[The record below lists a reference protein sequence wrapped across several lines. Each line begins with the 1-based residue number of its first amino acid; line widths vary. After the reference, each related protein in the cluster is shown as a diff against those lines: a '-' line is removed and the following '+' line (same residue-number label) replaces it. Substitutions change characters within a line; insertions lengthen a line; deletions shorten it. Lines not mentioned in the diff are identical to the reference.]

1 MLTLRTYHPLDYP
14 QVKSNLEEADMFDEI
29 WDSEENLQGMV
40 ENNSEAIL
48 VAEDNG
54 EVIGN
59 IFFVPYGSKV
69 GYLFRLAVKKECRQK
84 GIATQLIE
92 KAIESA
98 KKKGFVEVALFADSN
113 KENLLN
119 FYQKRNFQKSKD
131 SFYCLWKSI

>member
-1 MLTLRTYHPLDYP
+1 MIKIRNYQPSDYP
-14 QVKSNLEEADMFDEI
+14 QIKANLEEADMFDEI
-29 WDSEENLQGMV
+29 WDSEENLQGMIK
-40 ENNSEAIL
+40 NNPEAIL
-48 VAEDNG
+48 VAEDG

-69 GYLFRLAVKKECRQK
+69 GYLFRLAVKKEYRQK

-98 KKKGFVEVALFADSN
+98 RRKGFIEIALFADSD
-113 KENLLN
+113 KKNLLN

-131 SFYCLWKSI
+131 SLYCFWKSI